1 MRVWFKPLVAA
12 ILVSLSTFTGAAP
25 AGIAPSAEQAL
36 PLTVV
41 TEATTTT
48 SSSTTTTTAATT
60 TTTVLPLPPVVP
72 TTVASTTTTAPP
84 KPKPPPPTT
93 APPAVRAPAPV
104 VPLQLPPIVPPP
116 SRDLA
121 AYRGLGTWVDAYDFS
136 PQYQP
141 NGAPPPVT
149 PDSIDRMP
157 AQGVH
162 TLYLQAAKDDTRSP
176 GDLVNPEILGPM
188 LARAHAR
195 GIKVVAWYL
204 PKFYDIDS
212 DMRRLVAM
220 RDFRF
225 QGDGFDGIG
234 LDIEWRKDVP
244 DPAERNVRLIEL
256 SRRLRAAMGNAT
268 LSAIPLPPVVMEV
281 VNPDYWPDFPW
292 RELASFYDVWLP
304 MTYWTFRTQSS
315 GYRDGYRYTEENVRR
330 LRANLG
336 LPNAPVHPV
345 GGTDNRSTDDDY
357 RGFVRATAEQRCV
370 GGSIYDWRTTP
381 DQAWDILRGV
391 PR

>member
-176 GDLVNPEILGPM
+176 GDLVNPEILGPL
-188 LARAHAR
+188 LARAETR
-195 GIKVVAWYL
+195 LDVA
-204 PKFYDIDS
+204 
-212 DMRRLVAM
+212 
-220 RDFRF
+220 
-225 QGDGFDGIG
+225 
-234 LDIEWRKDVP
+234 E
-244 DPAERNVRLIEL
+244 
-256 SRRLRAAMGNAT
+256 
-268 LSAIPLPPVVMEV
+268 
-281 VNPDYWPDFPW
+281 
-292 RELASFYDVWLP
+292 
-304 MTYWTFRTQSS
+304 
-315 GYRDGYRYTEENVRR
+315 
-330 LRANLG
+330 
-336 LPNAPVHPV
+336 
-345 GGTDNRSTDDDY
+345 GGPRS
-357 RGFVRATAEQRCV
+357 
-370 GGSIYDWRTTP
+370 
-381 DQAWDILRGV
+381 
-391 PR
+391 